1 VAWVFGLNGLAIAS
15 WFARVPAARDAL
27 QLTSGQL
34 GWLLLGLS
42 AGAVVAMPTA
52 GAVVRAAGPRRSVTA
67 STVVSAF
74 GLGLAGVAITMG
86 LGAVAVGVGLFA
98 IGFGSGLCDV
108 SMNVEAATVERRLG
122 RTIMP
127 RFHAAWSVGTV
138 VGAAVG
144 AGAARSGLPVA
155 AHLGLVALAVG
166 CGTAAAARGFLP
178 AGRDEDRPARHRS
191 STLSAWRE
199 PRTVLIG
206 LFVLI
211 MAFSEGTAND
221 WLAVAAVDGYA
232 VSAAAGAAMFG
243 VFVAAMTAGRTFG
256 TLALDRWG
264 RVPVLLASTGLAG
277 AGALVTVLA
286 GWLPLA
292 VLGIV
297 LWGLGAAL
305 GFPMGMSAA
314 ADDERLAPAR
324 VSVVAVIG
332 YTAFMAG
339 PPAVGLL
346 GDQVGT
352 LRALLAVP
360 VLLLPALALAPVL
373 ARRDH

>member
-1 VAWVFGLNGLAIAS
+1 
-15 WFARVPAARDAL
+15 
-27 QLTSGQL
+27 
-34 GWLLLGLS
+34 
-42 AGAVVAMPTA
+42 
-52 GAVVRAAGPRRSVTA
+52 
-67 STVVSAF
+67 
-74 GLGLAGVAITMG
+74 
-86 LGAVAVGVGLFA
+86 
-98 IGFGSGLCDV
+98 
-108 SMNVEAATVERRLG
+108 
-122 RTIMP
+122 MP

-138 VGAAVG
+138 VGAALG
-144 AGAARSGLPVA
+144 AVAARTGLPVA
-155 AHLGLVALAVG
+155 MHLGLVALAVG
-166 CGTAAAARGFLP
+166 LGTAAAARSFLP
-178 AGRDEDRPARHRS
+178 TAPEEDQPARRKVS
-191 STLSAWRE
+191 VLRAWRE
-199 PRTVLIG
+199 PRTLLIG

-211 MAFSEGTAND
+211 MAFTEGTAND
-221 WLAVAAVDGYA
+221 WLAVAAIDGYA

-264 RVPVLLASTGLAG
+264 RVPVLLTSIVLAG

-292 VLGIV
+292 VLGVV

-332 YTAFMAG
+332 YTAFLAG

-346 GDQVGT
+346 GDRVGT
-352 LRALLAVP
+352 LRALLLVP
-360 VLLLPALALAPVL
+360 LLLLPALALAPVL
-373 ARRDH
+373 ARPRR